1 MPPVSLHALRHTH
14 ASQLIAS
21 GMDVAHH
28 LSTPRARITITLNIY
43 GHLFGKTDD
52 RAADVIERAF
62 GKVLAAENPDQIGL
76 VRWQSGGN
84 LLFRCEA

>member
-1 MPPVSLHALRHTH
+1 
-14 ASQLIAS
+14 
-21 GMDVAHH
+21 
-28 LSTPRARITITLNIY
+28 
-43 GHLFGKTDD
+43 
-52 RAADVIERAF
+52 VIERAF